1 RALRRDP
8 PLERRGR
15 IHDDAHAHVGVRGAA
30 ELDALA
36 PVLAGRLGR
45 ERESVQAAGYH
56 VALAPE
62 LRDPEAVDHVGAL
75 ERELDGPAGGQVELV
90 RRRDVERRVPELPPP
105 LAAT

>member
-1 RALRRDP
+1 L
-8 PLERRGR
+8 
-15 IHDDAHAHVGVRGAA
+15 HAHYTPS
-30 ELDALA
+30 LHDAL
-36 PVLAGRLGR
+36 PISGH
-45 ERESVQAAGYH
+45 H

-105 LAAT
+105 LAAAHEHLERPGRGRRSEEHTSELQSRENLV